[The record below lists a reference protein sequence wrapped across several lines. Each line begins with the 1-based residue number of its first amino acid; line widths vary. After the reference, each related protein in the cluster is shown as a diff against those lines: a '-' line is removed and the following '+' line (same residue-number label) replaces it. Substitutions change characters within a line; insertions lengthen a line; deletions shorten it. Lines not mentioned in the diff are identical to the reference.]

1 LKESFSLPEWRAF
14 MLAPLVVHLW
24 LPLTFLSVV
33 AYRLLGPG
41 KAGVVRI
48 QWFLAEGNN
57 RPLSAIGLV
66 ASAVVLLGTAIF
78 QHLF

>member
-1 LKESFSLPEWRAF
+1 

-24 LPLTFLSVV
+24 LPLMFLSIM

-48 QWFLAEGNN
+48 QWFLAEGRD

-66 ASAVVLLGTAIF
+66 AAAVVLVGTAIF
-78 QHLF
+78 QHVF

>member
-1 LKESFSLPEWRAF
+1 MA
-14 MLAPLVVHLW
+14 ATDV
-24 LPLTFLSVV
+24 LSIM

-48 QWFLAEGNN
+48 QWFLADGRD

-66 ASAVVLLGTAIF
+66 ASAVVLVGAAIL
-78 QHLF
+78 QRLF